1 VEPQHAR
8 LLSRLQALALHAGV
22 LRGRGTGG
30 VLAAAM
36 LDEPA
41 AARINV
47 LRDAL
52 AGALTEPGLAAA
64 HLILRDP
71 AVPDASFQI
80 GGKAPDFPRAGAVL
94 AGRL

>member
-1 VEPQHAR
+1 MRASFRGFKR
-8 LLSRLQALALHAGV
+8 LRCTRAFSAG
-22 LRGRGTGG
+22 GGTGS

-36 LDEPA
+36 LDQPA

-94 AGRL
+94 AGRP